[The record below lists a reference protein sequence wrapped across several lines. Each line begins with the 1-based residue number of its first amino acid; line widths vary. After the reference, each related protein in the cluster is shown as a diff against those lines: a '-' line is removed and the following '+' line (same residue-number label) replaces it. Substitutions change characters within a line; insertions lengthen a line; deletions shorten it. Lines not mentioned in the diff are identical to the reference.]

1 MHFVHMN
8 NLWSNFMMKAE
19 LGNKRICNSCNTKFY
34 DLNKEVPICPKCGAE
49 YIIKVKPRLG
59 RPPLNKNNN
68 TIKNVKEDPIK
79 KSPDENTPDTDNED
93 IIENEIENLISIEDI
108 DENVID
114 SDGQLDIENTDEQEN
129 NISEIANINIEDKEE
144 DTDL

>member
-1 MHFVHMN
+1 MN
-8 NLWSNFMMKAE
+8 NLWSKFMSKAE
-19 LGNKRICNSCNTKFY
+19 LGNKRLCNSCNTKFY
-34 DLNKEVPICPKCGAE
+34 DLNKEVPICPKCGTE

-68 TIKNVKEDPIK
+68 IIKSAKKVLKKE
-79 KSPDENTPDTDNED
+79 TPETNDSEADNED
-93 IIENEIENLISIEDI
+93 IIEDEIENLISIEDI

-114 SDGQLDIENTDEQEN
+114 SDSQLDIQNTDEQEN
-129 NISEIANINIEDKEE
+129 NLSEIANINIENKEE